1 MRYGLVLD
9 PVFLEHQVPPEH
21 PERPDRLRAISQRLS
36 ADSAFKR
43 AVPVE
48 PTPAAEEAVL
58 RVHTQDHVA
67 NIRGTRYQPLHPL
80 DWDTYSGG
88 SSPDVAL
95 LAAGSVIRMIELL
108 FRGDL
113 DSGFAAI
120 RPPGH
125 HAEPGKAMGFC
136 LFNNV
141 AVGAQWALDQGLV
154 RRLAIVDFDVHH
166 GNGTQAAFYHR
177 DDVLYVSLHQHP
189 LYPGTGYYTEAGV
202 GKGKGM
208 TVNFPIPAGQNNGF
222 YSSLLLE
229 MVLPILASYEPEL
242 ILVSAGFDAHRD
254 DPLAGMLLD
263 ERGYTRMAV
272 DLNRA
277 AGQLCGGRILYVLE
291 GGYDLKAL
299 AASVETT
306 VAAGMD
312 PPEAGPELE
321 LSPNSGPYMEQLRPV
336 LSPYWPV

>member
-1 MRYGLVLD
+1 MRFGLVMD

-21 PERPDRLRAISQRLS
+21 PERPDRLRAISRTLS
-36 ADSAFKR
+36 AHSAFNR
-43 AVPVE
+43 LVQVAPA
-48 PTPAAEEAVL
+48 PAAEEAIL
-58 RVHTQDHVA
+58 RVHTQDHLA
-67 NIRGTRYQPLHPL
+67 QIKGTRFQPLHPL

-88 SSPDVAL
+88 SSYDVAL

-108 FRGDL
+108 FRGDV
-113 DSGFAAI
+113 DSGFAAV

-154 RRLAIVDFDVHH
+154 RRVAIVDFDVHH
-166 GNGTQAAFYHR
+166 GNGTQDAFYHR

-189 LYPGTGYYTEAGV
+189 LYPGTGYYTEVGV
-202 GKGKGM
+202 GKGKGL
-208 TVNFPIPAGQNNGF
+208 TVNFPIPAGQTNGF
-222 YSSLLLE
+222 YSSLLSG
-229 MVLPILASYEPEL
+229 MVLPILAGYKPGL

-254 DPLAGMLLD
+254 DPLAGMLLN
-263 ERGYTRMAV
+263 ERGYARLAA

-277 AGQLCGGRILYVLE
+277 ARKICGGRILYVLE
-291 GGYDLKAL
+291 GGYNLKAL
-299 AASVETT
+299 AASVERT
-306 VAAGMD
+306 VATGLD
-312 PPEAGPELE
+312 LPEAGPELE
-321 LSPNSGPYMEQLRPV
+321 PSRNSAPYMDQIRSV

>member
-1 MRYGLVLD
+1 MRYGMVMD
-9 PVFLEHQVPPEH
+9 PVFLEHHVPPEH
-21 PERPDRLRAISQRLS
+21 PERPDRLRAIARRLS
-36 ADSAFKR
+36 AHPAFDR
-43 AVPVE
+43 VVQVAPA
-48 PTPAAEEAVL
+48 PAAEGALL

-67 NIRGTRYQPLHPL
+67 TIRGTRQQPLHPL
-80 DWDTYSGG
+80 DLDTYSGG
-88 SSPDVAL
+88 ASHDVAL
-95 LAAGSVIRMIELL
+95 LAAGSVIRMIDLL
-108 FRGDL
+108 FRGEL

-154 RRLAIVDFDVHH
+154 RRVAIVDFDVHH

-189 LYPGTGYYTEAGV
+189 LYPGTGDHTEVGV

-208 TVNFPIPAGQNNGF
+208 TVNFPIPAGQTNGF
-222 YSSLLLE
+222 YSSLLLR
-229 MVLPILASYEPEL
+229 MVLPILTSYEPGL

-263 ERGYTRMAV
+263 ERGYARMAA
-272 DLNRA
+272 DLHRT
-277 AGQLCGGRILYVLE
+277 AGEICGGRILHVLE
-291 GGYDLKAL
+291 GGYNLRAL

-306 VAAGMD
+306 VATGMN
-312 PPEAGPELE
+312 PPETGPELE
-321 LSPNSGPYMEQLRPV
+321 PSPNSGPYMDQIRSV

>member
-9 PVFLEHQVPPEH
+9 PVFLQHRVPPEH
-21 PERPDRLRAISQRLS
+21 PERPDRLRAISEKLS
-36 ADSAFKR
+36 ARPAFDR
-43 AVPVE
+43 LVTVAPA
-48 PTPAAEEAVL
+48 PAAEEAIL
-58 RVHTQDHVA
+58 RVHTRDHLA
-67 NIRGTRYQPLHPL
+67 HIRGTRLQPLHPL

-88 SSPDVAL
+88 ASHDVAL

-125 HAEPGKAMGFC
+125 HAEPGKPMGFC

-154 RRLAIVDFDVHH
+154 RRVAIVDFDVHH

-189 LYPGTGYYTEAGV
+189 LYPGTGYYTEVGV

-208 TVNFPIPAGQNNGF
+208 TVNFPIPAGQTNGF
-222 YSSLLLE
+222 YSSLLAG
-229 MVLPILASYEPEL
+229 MVLPILAGYEPGL

-263 ERGYTRMAV
+263 ERGYTRMAA

-277 AGQLCGGRILYVLE
+277 AGKICGGRILYVLE
-291 GGYDLKAL
+291 GGYNLKAL
-299 AASVETT
+299 AGSVETT
-306 VAAGMD
+306 VAAGLD
-312 PPEAGPELE
+312 PPETGPELE
-321 LSPNSGPYMEQLRPV
+321 PSPNSEPYMDQLRPV

>member
-9 PVFLEHQVPPEH
+9 PVFLEHRVPPEH
-21 PERPDRLRAISQRLS
+21 PERPDRLRAISEGLS
-36 ADSAFKR
+36 ARPSFERLVKVSPA
-43 AVPVE
+43 
-48 PTPAAEEAVL
+48 PAAEAAIL
-58 RVHTQDHVA
+58 RVHTRDHLA
-67 NIRGTRYQPLHPL
+67 HIRGTRLQPLHPL

-88 SSPDVAL
+88 ASHDVAL
-95 LAAGSVIRMIELL
+95 LAAGSVIRMIKLL
-108 FRGDL
+108 FRGDI
-113 DSGFAAI
+113 DSGFAAV

-154 RRLAIVDFDVHH
+154 RRVAIVDFDVHH

-189 LYPGTGYYTEAGV
+189 LYPGTGYYTEVGV

-208 TVNFPIPAGQNNGF
+208 TVNFPIPAGQTNGF
-222 YSSLLLE
+222 YSSLLAG
-229 MVLPILASYEPEL
+229 MVLPILASYEPGL

-254 DPLAGMLLD
+254 DPLAGMLLS
-263 ERGYTRMAV
+263 ERGYARMAV
-272 DLNRA
+272 DLNRTA
-277 AGQLCGGRILYVLE
+277 AEICGGKILYVLE
-291 GGYDLKAL
+291 GGYNLKAL

-306 VAAGMD
+306 VAAGLD
-312 PPEAGPELE
+312 PPEAGPALE
-321 LSPNSGPYMEQLRPV
+321 SSPNSEPYMDQFRPV

>member
-36 ADSAFKR
+36 AHSAFNR
-43 AVPVE
+43 LVQVAPA
-48 PTPAAEEAVL
+48 PAAEEAVL

-88 SSPDVAL
+88 ASPDVAL

-113 DSGFAAI
+113 DSGFAAV

-177 DDVLYVSLHQHP
+177 DDVLYVSMHQHP
-189 LYPGTGYYTEAGV
+189 LYPGTGYYTEVGV

-208 TVNFPIPAGQNNGF
+208 TVNFPIPAGQTNGF
-222 YSSLLLE
+222 YSSLLLR
-229 MVLPILASYEPEL
+229 MVLPILSSYEPEL

-263 ERGYTRMAV
+263 ERGYARMAA

-277 AGQLCGGRILYVLE
+277 AAKLCGGRILYVLE
-291 GGYDLKAL
+291 GGYNLKAL

-306 VAAGMD
+306 VAAGLD
-312 PPEAGPELE
+312 PPEAGPGLE
-321 LSPNSGPYMEQLRPV
+321 PSPNSGPYMEQLRPA
-336 LSPYWPV
+336 LSSYWPV

>member
-1 MRYGLVLD
+1 MRYGLVMD

-21 PERPDRLRAISQRLS
+21 PERPARLQAISRRLS
-36 ADSAFKR
+36 AQPAFDRMVKV
-43 AVPVE
+43 APA
-48 PTPAAEEAVL
+48 PAAEEAIL
-58 RVHTQDHVA
+58 RVHTRDHLA
-67 NIRGTRYQPLHPL
+67 HIRGTRLQPLHPL

-88 SSPDVAL
+88 ASHDVAL
-95 LAAGSVIRMIELL
+95 LAAGSVMRMIELL
-108 FRGDL
+108 FRGDI
-113 DSGFAAI
+113 DSGFAAV

-136 LFNNV
+136 LYNNV

-154 RRLAIVDFDVHH
+154 RRVAIVDFDVHH

-177 DDVLYVSLHQHP
+177 DDVLYLSMHQHP
-189 LYPGTGYYTEAGV
+189 LYPGTGYFTEVGV

-222 YSSLLLE
+222 YSSLLLR
-229 MVLPILASYEPEL
+229 MVLPVLAGYGPEL

-263 ERGYTRMAV
+263 ERGYASMTIE
-272 DLNRA
+272 LNRA
-277 AGQLCGGRILYVLE
+277 AAEICGGRILYVLE
-291 GGYDLKAL
+291 GGYNLKAL
-299 AASVETT
+299 AASVEAT
-306 VAAGMD
+306 VASGID
-312 PPEAGPELE
+312 PPEAGPALE
-321 LSPNSGPYMEQLRPV
+321 PSPNSDPYMDQLRSV

>member
-9 PVFLEHQVPPEH
+9 PVFRQHQVPPEH
-21 PERPDRLRAISQRLS
+21 PERPDRLRAISEKLS
-36 ADSAFKR
+36 AQPEFNRLVKVAP
-43 AVPVE
+43 A
-48 PTPAAEEAVL
+48 PAAEEAIL
-58 RVHTQDHVA
+58 RVHTRDHLA
-67 NIRGTRYQPLHPL
+67 HIRGTRLQPLHPL
-80 DWDTYSGG
+80 DLDTYSGG
-88 SSPDVAL
+88 ASPDVAL

-125 HAEPGKAMGFC
+125 HAEPGKPMGFC

-154 RRLAIVDFDVHH
+154 RRVAIVDFDVHH
-166 GNGTQAAFYHR
+166 GNGTQAVFYHR
-177 DDVLYVSLHQHP
+177 DDVLFVSLHQHP
-189 LYPGTGYYTEAGV
+189 LYPGTGYYTEVGV

-208 TVNFPIPAGQNNGF
+208 TVNFPIPAGQTNGF
-222 YSSLLLE
+222 YSSLLTG
-229 MVLPILASYEPEL
+229 MVLPILAGYEPGL

-263 ERGYTRMAV
+263 ERGYASMAA

-277 AGQLCGGRILYVLE
+277 AGKICGGRILYVLE
-291 GGYDLKAL
+291 GGYNLKAL

-306 VAAGMD
+306 VATGLD

-321 LSPNSGPYMEQLRPV
+321 PSPHSESYMDQLRPV
-336 LSPYWPV
+336 LSPHWPV

>member
-1 MRYGLVLD
+1 MRYGLVMD

-21 PERPDRLRAISQRLS
+21 PERPDRLRAISRRLS
-36 ADSAFKR
+36 AHPAFKR
-43 AVPVE
+43 LVRVAPA
-48 PTPAAEEAVL
+48 PAAAEALL
-58 RVHTQDHVA
+58 RVHTRDHVA
-67 NIRGTRYQPLHPL
+67 HIRGTRLQPLHPL

-88 SSPDVAL
+88 ASPDVAA

-108 FRGDL
+108 FRGDI

-154 RRLAIVDFDVHH
+154 RRVAIVDFDVHH

-177 DDVLYVSLHQHP
+177 DDVLYVSMHQHP
-189 LYPGTGYYTEAGV
+189 LYPGTGYYTEVGV
-202 GKGKGM
+202 GKGKGT

-222 YSSLLLE
+222 YSSLLQR
-229 MVLPILASYEPEL
+229 MVLPILASYAPDL
-242 ILVSAGFDAHRD
+242 ILASAGFDAHRD

-263 ERGYTRMAV
+263 ERGYAGMAS

-277 AGQLCGGRILYVLE
+277 AGEICNGRILYVLE
-291 GGYDLKAL
+291 GGYNLKAL

-306 VAAGMD
+306 VATSMD
-312 PPEAGPELE
+312 PPESGPELE
-321 LSPNSGPYMEQLRPV
+321 PSPNSDPYVDQFRPI

>member
-1 MRYGLVLD
+1 MRFGLVLD
-9 PVFLEHQVPPEH
+9 PVFLEHHVPPEH
-21 PERPDRLRAISQRLS
+21 PERPDRLRAISEGLS
-36 ADSAFKR
+36 AQPSFKR
-43 AVPVE
+43 LVKVSPA
-48 PTPAAEEAVL
+48 PAAEEAIL
-58 RVHTQDHVA
+58 RVHTRDHLA
-67 NIRGTRYQPLHPL
+67 HIRGTRLQPLHPL

-88 SSPDVAL
+88 ASHDVAL

-154 RRLAIVDFDVHH
+154 RRVAIVDFDVHH

-189 LYPGTGYYTEAGV
+189 LYPGTGYYTEVGV

-208 TVNFPIPAGQNNGF
+208 TVNFPIPAGQTNGF
-222 YSSLLLE
+222 YSSLLAG
-229 MVLPILASYEPEL
+229 MVLPILASYEPGL

-254 DPLAGMLLD
+254 DPLAGMLLN
-263 ERGYTRMAV
+263 EQGYARMAV

-277 AGQLCGGRILYVLE
+277 AATICGGKILYVLE
-291 GGYDLKAL
+291 GGYNLKAL

-306 VAAGMD
+306 VAAGLD

-321 LSPNSGPYMEQLRPV
+321 SSPNSGPYMDQIRPV

>member
-9 PVFLEHQVPPEH
+9 PVFLEHRVPPEH
-21 PERPDRLRAISQRLS
+21 PERPDRIRAISGGLS
-36 ADSAFKR
+36 AQSSFKR
-43 AVPVE
+43 LVKVP
-48 PTPAAEEAVL
+48 PAPASEEAIL
-58 RVHTQDHVA
+58 RVHTRDHFA
-67 NIRGTRYQPLHPL
+67 QIRGTRLQPLHPL

-88 SSPDVAL
+88 ASHDVAL

-108 FRGDL
+108 FGGDL

-154 RRLAIVDFDVHH
+154 RRVAIVDFDVHH

-189 LYPGTGYYTEAGV
+189 LYPGTGYYTEVGV

-222 YSSLLLE
+222 YSSLLRR
-229 MVLPILASYEPEL
+229 MVLPILTSYAPEL
-242 ILVSAGFDAHRD
+242 ILISAGFDAHRD

-263 ERGYTRMAV
+263 ENGYAGMALE
-272 DLNRA
+272 LNRA
-277 AGQLCGGRILYVLE
+277 AETICGGRILYVLE
-291 GGYDLKAL
+291 GGYNLKAL

-306 VAAGMD
+306 VAAGMN
-312 PPEAGPELE
+312 PPKAVPELE
-321 LSPNSGPYMEQLRPV
+321 SSPNSGPYMEQLRPV